1 MLKNLKMGSVITTIV
16 AAITVISM
24 GAVFYISNRNI
35 TSMLINDVENSMQ
48 TSLEAKTKL
57 IDEYIL
63 NAEKQLMSFSKE
75 PDIKALL
82 QNPDDKAI
90 QEELQNYNSEYFAS
104 ERYCQVC
111 L

>member
-57 IDEYIL
+57 IDVHIKCRETAHVIF
-63 NAEKQLMSFSKE
+63 QRTRHQSFITES
-75 PDIKALL
+75 
-82 QNPDDKAI
+82 
-90 QEELQNYNSEYFAS
+90 
-104 ERYCQVC
+104 R
-111 L
+111 